1 MFLCKNSQMKQTK
14 SYPRPSKIRYRLERV
29 WLRLWL
35 RKLIIYL
42 SIILV
47 FSTFCIVIFVY
58 SNDWIKLNEY
68 KNYFKNYIFER
79 PELSVSK
86 LEIKTA
92 NLDLVNQINAIL
104 KLSFPIN
111 SIKLDINH
119 IQKIINQIDSVES
132 SNVRIN
138 DSGVLLVEVIE
149 RKPVAVYRE
158 NDDLALIDLKGYK
171 INNIFSRND
180 RKDLPLIVGTG
191 GNYQVKEALEIYQLL
206 SIYLNE
212 IRGLIRIGERRWDII
227 FKNNKRIKLSEKYPK
242 RSLRNFLSSDK
253 SYLISS
259 NDFVIIDLR
268 FTNKIILRRLT
279 EDITKP

>member
-1 MFLCKNSQMKQTK
+1 MKQIK

-35 RKLIIYL
+35 RKLILYL
-42 SIILV
+42 SLILV
-47 FSTFCIVIFVY
+47 FSTFCLLIFVY
-58 SNDWIKLNEY
+58 SNDWIKQKDY
-68 KNYFKNYIFER
+68 KNYFKNNIFER

-86 LEIKTA
+86 LEIKTT
-92 NLDLVNQINAIL
+92 NLDLINQINAIL

-180 RKDLPLIVGTG
+180 RKDLPLIVGTE

-279 EDITKP
+279 EDIIKP

>member
-1 MFLCKNSQMKQTK
+1 MKQTK
-14 SYPRPSKIRYRLERV
+14 SYSRPSKIRYRLERV

-35 RKLIIYL
+35 RKLILYL
-42 SIILV
+42 SLILV
-47 FSTFCIVIFVY
+47 FSTFCLLIFVY
-58 SNDWIKLNEY
+58 SNDWIKLKDY
-68 KNYFKNYIFER
+68 KNYFKNNIFER

-86 LEIKTA
+86 LEIKTT
-92 NLDLVNQINAIL
+92 NLDLINQINAIL

-132 SNVRIN
+132 SNVRIK

-158 NDDLALIDLKGYK
+158 NDDLTLIDLKGYK

-180 RKDLPLIVGTG
+180 RKDLPLIVGTE

-227 FKNNKRIKLSEKYPK
+227 FKNNKRIKLPEKYPK
-242 RSLRNFLSSDK
+242 RSLRKFLSSDK

-268 FTNKIILRRLT
+268 FTNKIILRKLIK
-279 EDITKP
+279 DITKP

>member
-1 MFLCKNSQMKQTK
+1 MNQTK

-42 SIILV
+42 SLILV
-47 FSTFCIVIFVY
+47 FSTFCILIFVY
-58 SNDWIKLNEY
+58 SSDWIKVNEY

-158 NDDLALIDLKGYK
+158 SDDLALIDLKGYK
-171 INNIFSRND
+171 ISNIFSRND
-180 RKDLPLIVGTG
+180 RKDLPLIVGTK

-259 NDFVIIDLR
+259 NDFVIIDLM

>member
-1 MFLCKNSQMKQTK
+1 MNQIK

-29 WLRLWL
+29 WLRLWFM
-35 RKLIIYL
+35 KLTLYL
-42 SIILV
+42 SLTLV
-47 FSTFCIVIFVY
+47 FLIFCLFIYVY
-58 SNDWIKLNEY
+58 SSDWIKLKEY
-68 KNYFKNYIFER
+68 KNHLKNYIFER

-111 SIKLDINH
+111 SINLDINNL
-119 IQKIINQIDSVES
+119 QQIINKIDSVES

-158 NDDLALIDLKGYK
+158 QDELSLIDIKGYK
-171 INNIFSRND
+171 ITNIFSRSD
-180 RKDLPLIVGTG
+180 RKDLPLIVGTE

-206 SIYLNE
+206 SVNINE
-212 IRGLIRIGERRWDII
+212 IRGLIRIGKRRWDII
-227 FKNNKRIKLSEKYPK
+227 FKNNKRIKLPEKNPK
-242 RSLRNFLSSDK
+242 RLLRKFLSSDK

-259 NDFVIIDLR
+259 NNFSIIDLR
-268 FTNKIILRRLT
+268 FTNKIILRKSI
-279 EDITKP
+279 EDVTKL

>member
-1 MFLCKNSQMKQTK
+1 MKQTK

-35 RKLIIYL
+35 RKLILYL
-42 SIILV
+42 SLILV
-47 FSTFCIVIFVY
+47 FSTFCLLIFVY
-58 SNDWIKLNEY
+58 SSDWIKLKDY
-68 KNYFKNYIFER
+68 KNYFKNNIFER

-86 LEIKTA
+86 LEIKTT
-92 NLDLVNQINAIL
+92 NLDLINQINAIL

-191 GNYQVKEALEIYQLL
+191 GNHQVKEALEIYQLL

-268 FTNKIILRRLT
+268 FTNKIILRKLT
-279 EDITKP
+279 EDIIKP

>member
-1 MFLCKNSQMKQTK
+1 MKQTK

-35 RKLIIYL
+35 RKLILYL
-42 SIILV
+42 SLILV
-47 FSTFCIVIFVY
+47 FSTFCLLIFVY
-58 SNDWIKLNEY
+58 SNDWIKLKDY
-68 KNYFKNYIFER
+68 KNYFKNNIFER

-86 LEIKTA
+86 LEIKTT
-92 NLDLVNQINAIL
+92 NLDLINQINAIL

-132 SNVRIN
+132 SNVRIK

-180 RKDLPLIVGTG
+180 RKDLPLIVGTE

-227 FKNNKRIKLSEKYPK
+227 FKNNKRIKLPEKYPK
-242 RSLRNFLSSDK
+242 RSLRKFLSSDK

-268 FTNKIILRRLT
+268 FTNKIILRKLT
-279 EDITKP
+279 EDIIKP

>member
-1 MFLCKNSQMKQTK
+1 MNQIK

-29 WLRLWL
+29 WLRLWFM
-35 RKLIIYL
+35 KLTLYL
-42 SIILV
+42 SLTLV
-47 FSTFCIVIFVY
+47 FLIFCLFIFVY
-58 SNDWIKLNEY
+58 SSDWIKLKEY
-68 KNYFKNYIFER
+68 KNHLKNYIFER

-111 SIKLDINH
+111 SINLDINNL
-119 IQKIINQIDSVES
+119 QKIINKIDSVES

-149 RKPVAVYRE
+149 RKPVAVYRDQDE
-158 NDDLALIDLKGYK
+158 LSLIDIKGYK
-171 INNIFSRND
+171 ITNIFSRSD
-180 RKDLPLIVGTG
+180 RKDLPLIVGTE

-206 SIYLNE
+206 SVNINE
-212 IRGLIRIGERRWDII
+212 IRGLIRIGTRRWDII
-227 FKNNKRIKLSEKYPK
+227 FKNNKRIKLPEKNPK
-242 RSLRNFLSSDK
+242 RLLKKFLSSDK

-259 NDFVIIDLR
+259 NNFSIIDLR
-268 FTNKIILRRLT
+268 FTNKIILRKSI
-279 EDITKP
+279 EDVKKS

>member
-1 MFLCKNSQMKQTK
+1 MNQTK

-35 RKLIIYL
+35 RKLILYL
-42 SIILV
+42 SLILV
-47 FSTFCIVIFVY
+47 FSTFCLLIFVY
-58 SNDWIKLNEY
+58 SNDWIRLKEY
-68 KNYFKNYIFER
+68 KNFFNNYIFER

-86 LEIKTA
+86 LEIKTT

-132 SNVRIN
+132 SNVRIK
-138 DSGVLLVEVIE
+138 DSGVLLVQVIE

-158 NDDLALIDLKGYK
+158 NDDLTLIDLKGYK

-180 RKDLPLIVGTG
+180 RKDLPLIVGTE
-191 GNYQVKEALEIYQLL
+191 GNFQVKEALEIYQLL

-227 FKNNKRIKLSEKYPK
+227 FKNNKRVKLPEKHPK
-242 RSLRNFLSSDK
+242 RSLRNFLNSDK

-268 FTNKIILRRLT
+268 FTNKIILRKLIK
-279 EDITKP
+279 DITKP

>member
-1 MFLCKNSQMKQTK
+1 MNQIK

-29 WLRLWL
+29 WLRLWF
-35 RKLIIYL
+35 RKLILYL
-42 SIILV
+42 SITLI
-47 FSTFCIVIFVY
+47 FSTFCIFIFLY
-58 SNDWIKLNEY
+58 SSDWIILKGY

-86 LEIKTA
+86 LEIKTS
-92 NLDLVNQINAIL
+92 NLDLINQINAIL

-119 IQKIINQIDSVES
+119 IQKIINKIDSIETA
-132 SNVRIN
+132 NVRIK

-149 RKPVAVYRE
+149 RKPVAIYRE

-171 INNIFSRND
+171 INNIFSRSD
-180 RKDLPLIVGTG
+180 RKDLPLIVGIE

-206 SIYLNE
+206 SINLNE
-212 IRGLIRIGERRWDII
+212 IRGLIRIGKRRWDII
-227 FKNNKRIKLSEKYPK
+227 FKNNKRIKLPEKNPK
-242 RSLRNFLSSDK
+242 TSLRKFLSSEK

-259 NDFVIIDLR
+259 NNFSIIDLR
-268 FTNKIILRRLT
+268 FANKIILRKLI
-279 EDITKP
+279 EDIKKP

>member
-1 MFLCKNSQMKQTK
+1 MNQTK

-35 RKLIIYL
+35 RKLILYL
-42 SIILV
+42 SLILI
-47 FSTFCIVIFVY
+47 FSTFCLLIFVY
-58 SNDWIKLNEY
+58 YNDWIKLKDY
-68 KNYFKNYIFER
+68 KNYFKNNIFER

-86 LEIKTA
+86 LEIKTT
-92 NLDLVNQINAIL
+92 NLDLINQINAIL

-132 SNVRIN
+132 SNVRIK

-158 NDDLALIDLKGYK
+158 NDDLTLIDLKGYK

-180 RKDLPLIVGTG
+180 RKDLPLIVGTE

-242 RSLRNFLSSDK
+242 RSLRKFLSSDK

-268 FTNKIILRRLT
+268 FTNKIILRKLT
-279 EDITKP
+279 EDIIKP

>member
-1 MFLCKNSQMKQTK
+1 MKQTK

-35 RKLIIYL
+35 RKLILYL
-42 SIILV
+42 SLILV
-47 FSTFCIVIFVY
+47 FSTFCLLIFVY
-58 SNDWIKLNEY
+58 SNDWIKLKDY
-68 KNYFKNYIFER
+68 KNYFKNNIFER

-86 LEIKTA
+86 LEIKTT
-92 NLDLVNQINAIL
+92 NLDLINQINAIL

-132 SNVRIN
+132 SNVRIK

-158 NDDLALIDLKGYK
+158 NDDLTLIDLKGYK

-180 RKDLPLIVGTG
+180 RKDLPLIVGTE

-242 RSLRNFLSSDK
+242 RSLRKFLSSDK

-268 FTNKIILRRLT
+268 FTNKIILRKLT
-279 EDITKP
+279 EDIIKP

>member
-1 MFLCKNSQMKQTK
+1 MNQTK

-35 RKLIIYL
+35 RKLILYL
-42 SIILV
+42 SLILV
-47 FSTFCIVIFVY
+47 FSTFCLLILVY
-58 SNDWIKLNEY
+58 SNDWIKLKGY
-68 KNYFKNYIFER
+68 KNYIKNYIFER
-79 PELSVSK
+79 PELSVST
-86 LEIKTA
+86 LEIKTS

-132 SNVRIN
+132 SNVRIK

-158 NDDLALIDLKGYK
+158 NNDLALIDLKGYK

-180 RKDLPLIVGTG
+180 RKDLPLIVGTE

-227 FKNNKRIKLSEKYPK
+227 FKNNKRIKLPEKYPK
-242 RSLRNFLSSDK
+242 RSLRKFLSGDK

-268 FTNKIILRRLT
+268 FTNKIILRKLT

>member
-1 MFLCKNSQMKQTK
+1 MNQTK
-14 SYPRPSKIRYRLERV
+14 SYPRPSKIRYRLGRV

-35 RKLIIYL
+35 RKLILYL
-42 SIILV
+42 SLILV
-47 FSTFCIVIFVY
+47 FSIFCLLIFVY
-58 SNDWIKLNEY
+58 FNDWIKLKEY
-68 KNYFKNYIFER
+68 RNYFKNYIFER

-132 SNVRIN
+132 SNVRIK

-180 RKDLPLIVGTG
+180 RKDLPLIVGTE

-206 SIYLNE
+206 SINLNE
-212 IRGLIRIGERRWDII
+212 IRGLIRVGERRWDII
-227 FKNNKRIKLSEKYPK
+227 FKNNKRIKLPEKKPK
-242 RSLRNFLSSDK
+242 RSLRKFLSSDK

-259 NDFVIIDLR
+259 NDFSIIDLR
-268 FTNKIILRRLT
+268 FTNKIILRKLT
-279 EDITKP
+279 EDIKNLKLK

>member
-1 MFLCKNSQMKQTK
+1 MNQIK

-35 RKLIIYL
+35 RKLILYL
-42 SIILV
+42 SLILV
-47 FSTFCIVIFVY
+47 FSTFCLLIFVY
-58 SNDWIKLNEY
+58 SNDWIKLKEY
-68 KNYFKNYIFER
+68 KNFFNNYIFER
-79 PELSVSK
+79 PELSVST
-86 LEIKTA
+86 LEIKTS

-132 SNVRIN
+132 SNVRIK

-158 NDDLALIDLKGYK
+158 NDDLTLIDLKGYK

-180 RKDLPLIVGTG
+180 RKDLPLIVGTE

-242 RSLRNFLSSDK
+242 RSLRKFLSSDK

-268 FTNKIILRRLT
+268 FTNKIILRKLT

>member
-1 MFLCKNSQMKQTK
+1 MKQTK
-14 SYPRPSKIRYRLERV
+14 SYSRPSKIRYRLERV

-35 RKLIIYL
+35 RKLILYL
-42 SIILV
+42 SLILV
-47 FSTFCIVIFVY
+47 FSTFCLLIFVY
-58 SNDWIKLNEY
+58 SNDWIKLKDY
-68 KNYFKNYIFER
+68 KNYFKNNIFER

-86 LEIKTA
+86 LEIKTT
-92 NLDLVNQINAIL
+92 LDLINQINAIL

-227 FKNNKRIKLSEKYPK
+227 FKNNKRIKLSEKHPK

-279 EDITKP
+279 EGIIKP

>member
-1 MFLCKNSQMKQTK
+1 MNQIK

-29 WLRLWL
+29 WLRLWFM
-35 RKLIIYL
+35 KLTLYL
-42 SIILV
+42 SLTLV
-47 FSTFCIVIFVY
+47 FLIFCLFIFVY
-58 SNDWIKLNEY
+58 SSDWIKLKEY
-68 KNYFKNYIFER
+68 KNHLKNYIFER

-111 SIKLDINH
+111 SINLDINNL
-119 IQKIINQIDSVES
+119 QKIINKIDSVES

-158 NDDLALIDLKGYK
+158 QDELSLIDIKGYK
-171 INNIFSRND
+171 ITNIFSRSD
-180 RKDLPLIVGTG
+180 RKDLPLIVGTE

-206 SIYLNE
+206 SANINE
-212 IRGLIRIGERRWDII
+212 IRGLIRIGTRRWDII
-227 FKNNKRIKLSEKYPK
+227 FKNNKRIKLPEKNPK
-242 RSLRNFLSSDK
+242 RLLKKFLSSDK

-259 NDFVIIDLR
+259 NNFSIIDLR
-268 FTNKIILRRLT
+268 FTNKIILRKSI
-279 EDITKP
+279 EDVKKS

>member
-1 MFLCKNSQMKQTK
+1 MNQIK

-29 WLRLWL
+29 WLRLWF
-35 RKLIIYL
+35 RKLTLYL
-42 SIILV
+42 SLTLV
-47 FSTFCIVIFVY
+47 FLIFCLFISVY
-58 SNDWIKLNEY
+58 SSDLIKLKEY
-68 KNYFKNYIFER
+68 KNHLKNYIFER

-111 SIKLDINH
+111 SINLDINNL
-119 IQKIINQIDSVES
+119 QKIINKIDSVES
-132 SNVRIN
+132 SNIRIN

-158 NDDLALIDLKGYK
+158 QDELSLIDIKGYK
-171 INNIFSRND
+171 ITNIFSRSD
-180 RKDLPLIVGTG
+180 RKDLPLIVGTE

-206 SIYLNE
+206 SANINE
-212 IRGLIRIGERRWDII
+212 IRGLIRIGKRRWDII
-227 FKNNKRIKLSEKYPK
+227 FKNNKRIKLPEKNPK
-242 RSLRNFLSSDK
+242 RLLSKFLSSDK

-259 NDFVIIDLR
+259 NNFSIIDLR
-268 FTNKIILRRLT
+268 FTNKIILRKSI
-279 EDITKP
+279 EDVTKS

>member
-1 MFLCKNSQMKQTK
+1 MNQIK

-29 WLRLWL
+29 WLRLWF
-35 RKLIIYL
+35 RKLIFYL
-42 SIILV
+42 SLTLV
-47 FSTFCIVIFVY
+47 FFTIFLFTFIY
-58 SNDWIKLNEY
+58 SNDWIKLTEY
-68 KNYFKNYIFER
+68 KNYFKNYLFER

-86 LEIKTA
+86 LEITNA

-111 SIKLDINH
+111 SIQLDINN
-119 IQKIINQIDSVES
+119 IQKIINKIDSVES

-158 NDDLALIDLKGYK
+158 NDELTLIDLIGYK
-171 INNIFSRND
+171 INNIFSRSD

-191 GNYQVKEALEIYQLL
+191 GNYKVKEALEIYQIFSLNL
-206 SIYLNE
+206 SK

-227 FKNNKRIKLSEKYPK
+227 LNNNMRIKLPEKKPK
-242 RSLRNFLSSDK
+242 RSLRKFLSSDEN
-253 SYLISS
+253 YLISS
-259 NDFVIIDLR
+259 NDFSIIDLR
-268 FTNKIILRRLT
+268 FSNKIILRKLIK
-279 EDITKP
+279 DNKKP

>member
-1 MFLCKNSQMKQTK
+1 MKQTK

-35 RKLIIYL
+35 RKLILYL
-42 SIILV
+42 SLILV
-47 FSTFCIVIFVY
+47 FSTFCLLIFVY
-58 SNDWIKLNEY
+58 SNDWIKLKDY
-68 KNYFKNYIFER
+68 KNYFKNNIFER

-86 LEIKTA
+86 LEIKTT
-92 NLDLVNQINAIL
+92 NLDLINQINAIL

-132 SNVRIN
+132 SNVRIK

-158 NDDLALIDLKGYK
+158 NDDLTLIDLKGYK

-180 RKDLPLIVGTG
+180 RKDLPLIVGTE

-206 SIYLNE
+206 SLYLNE
-212 IRGLIRIGERRWDII
+212 TRGLIRIGKRRWDII
-227 FKNNKRIKLSEKYPK
+227 FKNNMRIKLPEKYPK
-242 RSLRNFLSSDK
+242 RSLRKFLSSDK

-268 FTNKIILRRLT
+268 FTNKIILRKLK
-279 EDITKP
+279 EDIIIP

>member
-1 MFLCKNSQMKQTK
+1 MKQTK

-35 RKLIIYL
+35 RKLILYL
-42 SIILV
+42 SLILV
-47 FSTFCIVIFVY
+47 FSTFCLLIFVY
-58 SNDWIKLNEY
+58 SNDWIKLKDY
-68 KNYFKNYIFER
+68 KNYFKNNIFER

-86 LEIKTA
+86 LEIKTT
-92 NLDLVNQINAIL
+92 NLDLINQINAIL

-180 RKDLPLIVGTG
+180 RKDLPLIVGNE

-227 FKNNKRIKLSEKYPK
+227 FKNSKRIKLSEKYPK

-268 FTNKIILRRLT
+268 FINKIILRRLT
-279 EDITKP
+279 EDTTKP

>member
-1 MFLCKNSQMKQTK
+1 MNQIK

-29 WLRLWL
+29 WLRLWFM
-35 RKLIIYL
+35 KLTLYL
-42 SIILV
+42 SLTLV
-47 FSTFCIVIFVY
+47 FLIFCLFIFVY
-58 SNDWIKLNEY
+58 SSDWIKLKEY
-68 KNYFKNYIFER
+68 KNHLKNYIFER

-111 SIKLDINH
+111 SINLDINNL
-119 IQKIINQIDSVES
+119 QKIINKIDSVES

-149 RKPVAVYRE
+149 RKPVAVYRDQDE
-158 NDDLALIDLKGYK
+158 LSLIDIKGYK
-171 INNIFSRND
+171 ITNIFSRSD
-180 RKDLPLIVGTG
+180 RKDLPLIVGTE

-206 SIYLNE
+206 SVNINE
-212 IRGLIRIGERRWDII
+212 IRGLIRIGTRRWDII
-227 FKNNKRIKLSEKYPK
+227 FKNNKRIKLPEKNPK
-242 RSLRNFLSSDK
+242 RLLRKFLSSDK

-259 NDFVIIDLR
+259 NNFSIIDLR
-268 FTNKIILRRLT
+268 FTNKIILRKSI
-279 EDITKP
+279 EDVKKS

>member
-1 MFLCKNSQMKQTK
+1 MNQIK

-29 WLRLWL
+29 WLRLWFM
-35 RKLIIYL
+35 KLTLYL
-42 SIILV
+42 SLTLV
-47 FSTFCIVIFVY
+47 FLIFCLFIFVY
-58 SNDWIKLNEY
+58 SSDWIKLKEY
-68 KNYFKNYIFER
+68 KNHLKNYIFER

-111 SIKLDINH
+111 SINLDINNL
-119 IQKIINQIDSVES
+119 QKIINKIDSVES

-158 NDDLALIDLKGYK
+158 QDELSLIDIKGYK
-171 INNIFSRND
+171 ITNIFSRSD
-180 RKDLPLIVGTG
+180 RKDLPLIVGTE

-206 SIYLNE
+206 SVNINE
-212 IRGLIRIGERRWDII
+212 IRGLIRIGKRRWDII
-227 FKNNKRIKLSEKYPK
+227 FKNNKRIKLPEKNPK
-242 RSLRNFLSSDK
+242 RLLRKFLSSDK

-259 NDFVIIDLR
+259 NNFSIIDLR
-268 FTNKIILRRLT
+268 FTNKIILRKSI
-279 EDITKP
+279 EDVTKL

>member
-1 MFLCKNSQMKQTK
+1 MKQTK

-35 RKLIIYL
+35 RKLILYL
-42 SIILV
+42 SLILV
-47 FSTFCIVIFVY
+47 FSTFCLLIFVY
-58 SNDWIKLNEY
+58 SNDWIKLKDY
-68 KNYFKNYIFER
+68 KNYLKNNIFER

-86 LEIKTA
+86 LEIKTT
-92 NLDLVNQINAIL
+92 NLDLINQINAIL

-191 GNYQVKEALEIYQLL
+191 GNYLVKEALEIYLLL

-279 EDITKP
+279 EDIIKP

>member
-1 MFLCKNSQMKQTK
+1 MNQTK

-132 SNVRIN
+132 SNVRIK

-158 NDDLALIDLKGYK
+158 NDDLALIDFKGHK

-180 RKDLPLIVGTG
+180 RNDLPLIVGTE

-206 SIYLNE
+206 SIYVNE

-227 FKNNKRIKLSEKYPK
+227 FKNNKRIKLPEKYPK
-242 RSLRNFLSSDK
+242 RSLRKFLSSDK

-268 FTNKIILRRLT
+268 FTNKIILRKLT
-279 EDITKP
+279 EDTTNP

>member
-1 MFLCKNSQMKQTK
+1 MNQTK

-42 SIILV
+42 SLILV
-47 FSTFCIVIFVY
+47 FSTFCLLIFVY
-58 SNDWIKLNEY
+58 FNDWIKLKDY
-68 KNYFKNYIFER
+68 KNYFKNNIFER

-86 LEIKTA
+86 LEIKTT
-92 NLDLVNQINAIL
+92 NLDLINQINAIL

-132 SNVRIN
+132 SNVRIK

-158 NDDLALIDLKGYK
+158 NDDLTLIDLKGYK

-180 RKDLPLIVGTG
+180 RKDLPLIVGTE

-227 FKNNKRIKLSEKYPK
+227 FKNNKRVKLPEKHPK

-279 EDITKP
+279 EDIIKP

>member
-1 MFLCKNSQMKQTK
+1 MKQTK

-35 RKLIIYL
+35 RKLILYL
-42 SIILV
+42 SLILV
-47 FSTFCIVIFVY
+47 FSTFCLLIFEY
-58 SNDWIKLNEY
+58 SNDWIKLKDY
-68 KNYFKNYIFER
+68 KNYFKNNIFER

-86 LEIKTA
+86 LEIKTT
-92 NLDLVNQINAIL
+92 NLDLINQINAIL

-132 SNVRIN
+132 SNVRIK

-158 NDDLALIDLKGYK
+158 NDDLTLIDLKGYK

-180 RKDLPLIVGTG
+180 RKDLPLIVGTE

-227 FKNNKRIKLSEKYPK
+227 FKNNKRVKLPEKHPK

-268 FTNKIILRRLT
+268 FTNKIILRKLT
-279 EDITKP
+279 EDIIKP

>member
-1 MFLCKNSQMKQTK
+1 MKQTK

-35 RKLIIYL
+35 RKLILYL
-42 SIILV
+42 SLILV
-47 FSTFCIVIFVY
+47 FSTFCLLIFVY
-58 SNDWIKLNEY
+58 SNDWIKLKDY
-68 KNYFKNYIFER
+68 KNYFKNNIFER

-86 LEIKTA
+86 LEIKTT
-92 NLDLVNQINAIL
+92 NLDLINQINAIL

-180 RKDLPLIVGTG
+180 RKDLPLIVGAG

-268 FTNKIILRRLT
+268 FTNKIILRKLT

>member
-1 MFLCKNSQMKQTK
+1 MNQTK

-35 RKLIIYL
+35 RKLILYL
-42 SIILV
+42 SLILV
-47 FSTFCIVIFVY
+47 FSTFCLLIFVY
-58 SNDWIKLNEY
+58 SNDWIKLKEY

-86 LEIKTA
+86 LEIKTT

-180 RKDLPLIVGTG
+180 RKDLPLIVGTE

-268 FTNKIILRRLT
+268 FTNKIIFKKTNRRYHKT
-279 EDITKP
+279 IN

>member
-1 MFLCKNSQMKQTK
+1 MKQTK

-35 RKLIIYL
+35 RKLILYL
-42 SIILV
+42 SLILV
-47 FSTFCIVIFVY
+47 FSTFCLLIFVY
-58 SNDWIKLNEY
+58 SNDWIKLKDY
-68 KNYFKNYIFER
+68 KNYFKNNIFER

-86 LEIKTA
+86 LEIKTT

-158 NDDLALIDLKGYK
+158 NDDLTLIDLKGYK

-180 RKDLPLIVGTG
+180 RKDLPLIVGTE

-268 FTNKIILRRLT
+268 FTNKIILRKLT

>member
-1 MFLCKNSQMKQTK
+1 MNQIK

-29 WLRLWL
+29 WLRLWFK
-35 RKLIIYL
+35 KLTLYL
-42 SIILV
+42 SLTLV
-47 FSTFCIVIFVY
+47 FLIFCLFISVY
-58 SNDWIKLNEY
+58 SSDLIKLKEY
-68 KNYFKNYIFER
+68 KNHLKNYIFER

-111 SIKLDINH
+111 SINLDINNL
-119 IQKIINQIDSVES
+119 QQIINKIDSVES

-158 NDDLALIDLKGYK
+158 QDELSLIDIKGYK
-171 INNIFSRND
+171 INNIYSRSD
-180 RKDLPLIVGTG
+180 RKDLPLIVGIE

-206 SIYLNE
+206 SVNINE
-212 IRGLIRIGERRWDII
+212 IRGLIRIGKRRWDII
-227 FKNNKRIKLSEKYPK
+227 FKNNKRIKLPEKNPK
-242 RSLRNFLSSDK
+242 RLLRKFLSSDK

-259 NDFVIIDLR
+259 NNFSIIDLR
-268 FTNKIILRRLT
+268 FTNKIILRKSI
-279 EDITKP
+279 EDVTKL

>member
-1 MFLCKNSQMKQTK
+1 MKQTK

-35 RKLIIYL
+35 RKLILYL
-42 SIILV
+42 SLILV
-47 FSTFCIVIFVY
+47 FSTFCLLIFVY
-58 SNDWIKLNEY
+58 SSDWIKLKDY
-68 KNYFKNYIFER
+68 KNYFKNNIFER

-86 LEIKTA
+86 LEIKTT
-92 NLDLVNQINAIL
+92 NLDLINQINAIL

-171 INNIFSRND
+171 INNIFSRSD
-180 RKDLPLIVGTG
+180 RNDLPLIVGTG
-191 GNYQVKEALEIYQLL
+191 GNYKVKEALEIYQLL
-206 SIYLNE
+206 SIYLID

-279 EDITKP
+279 EDIIKP

>member
-1 MFLCKNSQMKQTK
+1 MKQTK

-35 RKLIIYL
+35 RKLILYL
-42 SIILV
+42 SLILV
-47 FSTFCIVIFVY
+47 FSTFCLLIFVY
-58 SNDWIKLNEY
+58 SNDWIKLKDY
-68 KNYFKNYIFER
+68 KNYFKNNIFER

-86 LEIKTA
+86 LEIKTT
-92 NLDLVNQINAIL
+92 NLDLINQINAIL

-171 INNIFSRND
+171 INNIFSRSD
-180 RKDLPLIVGTG
+180 RNDLPLIVGTG
-191 GNYQVKEALEIYQLL
+191 GNYKVKEALEIYQLL

-242 RSLRNFLSSDK
+242 RSLRKFLSSDK

-268 FTNKIILRRLT
+268 FTNKIILRKLT
-279 EDITKP
+279 EDIIKP